1 MILNEDTFDI
11 LNFDVPDVTNA
22 DIEVADIDATVP
34 EAGPEVGVETLLM
47 QAIKDIYGMIE
58 GYNSLSIALT
68 DIGNEPAAVA
78 IADIIRMEHSN
89 IGALQDILKEI
100 SPNAEAVDINE
111 SLNETYDRRDN
122 FISDIYYNLID
133 LYKNIKNEYP
143 DIVNSGTLINSTKK
157 AIELISSKQDSL
169 GLNESWTDNYKEYD
183 DITKQVQKIV
193 EDICHR
199 FYAPSNSIEVYKDTD
214 KDALKQYVINFAHC
228 KGVYPEYWT
237 NIQTTKD
244 KKERVKAFYD
254 AIMRE
259 LKYASKFKGLPIK
272 YIGYDNHGR
281 IKAITFDAK

>member
-1 MILNEDTFDI
+1 MILNEETFDI

-111 SLNETYDRRDN
+111 SLNEDN
-122 FISDIYYNLID
+122 QYNI
-133 LYKNIKNEYP
+133 
-143 DIVNSGTLINSTKK
+143 GTIPY
-157 AIELISSKQDSL
+157 L
-169 GLNESWTDNYKEYD
+169 GKEY
-183 DITKQVQKIV
+183 
-193 EDICHR
+193 
-199 FYAPSNSIEVYKDTD
+199 IE
-214 KDALKQYVINFAHC
+214 YVINNIDD
-228 KGVYPEYWT
+228 KG
-237 NIQTTKD
+237 IIRRGK
-244 KKERVKAFYD
+244 RLLD
-254 AIMRE
+254 AINNNKNTNSNATKYNIGTLENQIAEFVSETIDSIDYRQAKQQGNRIIE
-259 LKYASKFKGLPIK
+259 LAY
-272 YIGYDNHGR
+272 
-281 IKAITFDAK
+281 